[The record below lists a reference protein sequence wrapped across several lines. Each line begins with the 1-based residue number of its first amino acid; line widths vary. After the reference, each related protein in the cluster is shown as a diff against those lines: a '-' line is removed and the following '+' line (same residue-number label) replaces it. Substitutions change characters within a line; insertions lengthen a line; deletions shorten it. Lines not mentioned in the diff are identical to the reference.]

1 MNIEKLKEVL
11 KEQPKFRLK
20 QCYKA
25 VFFDFVE
32 NWDEVSVL
40 PLDLREKLNKECS
53 LEIKSEFTE
62 SRNRKT
68 IKALVTLEDNHQI
81 EAVLMR
87 HGNRNTVCVS
97 CQIGCPL
104 ACEFCATGQM
114 GLTRNLTK
122 EEIIEQVLL
131 FARYLKKY
139 DERVTNVVF
148 MGMGEPFL
156 NYDNVIEAIKKLND
170 HEAFN
175 IGVRHISI
183 STAGL
188 IEGIKKLSKE
198 NLQVNLAV
206 SLHAPNDQLR
216 SELMPVNNQHSLS
229 VLFKAVDDYVEKTN
243 RRVMFEYLLIKDVND
258 SEKHALELSQ
268 LIKSNKLYM
277 VNLIPYNPTG
287 KFKSSDSRV
296 IDKFMNILI
305 KERVNFTQRYKF
317 GKDIKGACGQLV
329 ASKR

>member
-11 KEQPKFRLK
+11 KDQPKFRFK

-25 VFFDFVE
+25 VFFDFAE
-32 NWDEVSVL
+32 NWNEVSVL
-40 PLDLREKLNKECS
+40 PLELREKLNKDCP

-68 IKALVTLEDNHQI
+68 LKALVVLEDNQKI

-97 CQIGCPL
+97 SQIGCPL

-114 GLTRNLTK
+114 GFDRNLRT
-122 EEIIEQVLL
+122 EEIVNQVLL

-156 NYDNVIEAIKKLND
+156 NYDQVMKAIQTLND
-170 HEAFN
+170 HQAFN
-175 IGVRHISI
+175 IGARHISI
-183 STAGL
+183 STAGVV
-188 IEGIKKLSKE
+188 EGIKKLSKE
-198 NLQVNLAV
+198 DLQINLAI
-206 SLHAPNDQLR
+206 SLHASNDQLR
-216 SELMPVNNQHSLS
+216 SELMPVNNQHSIS
-229 VLFKAVDDYVEKTN
+229 VLLKAVDNYIEKTN

-258 SEKHALELSQ
+258 SEGNVLELVN
-268 LIKSNKLYM
+268 LMKNNRLYM

-287 KFKSSDSRV
+287 KFKSSDSRT
-296 IDKFMNILI
+296 IDNFMRILD
-305 KERVNFTQRYKF
+305 KEGINFTQRYKF
-317 GKDIKGACGQLV
+317 GKDIKGACGQL
-329 ASKR
+329 ANK

>member
-11 KEQPKFRLK
+11 KNQPKFRFK

-25 VFFDFVE
+25 VFFDFTE
-32 NWDEVSVL
+32 NWNEVSVL
-40 PLDLREKLNKECS
+40 PLELREKLNKECS

-62 SRNRKT
+62 SQNKKT
-68 IKALVTLEDNHQI
+68 IKALVNLEDDKKI

-97 CQIGCPL
+97 SQVGCPL
-104 ACEFCATGQM
+104 ACEFCATGKM
-114 GLTRNLTK
+114 GFSRNLET
-122 EEIIEQVLL
+122 EEIISQVLI

-139 DERVTNVVF
+139 DEKVTNVVF

-156 NYDNVIEAIKKLND
+156 NYDNVIEAAKELND

-175 IGVRHISI
+175 IGARHISI

-188 IEGIKKLSKE
+188 VEGIKKLSKE
-198 NLQVNLAV
+198 KLQVNLAV

-216 SELMPVNNQHSLS
+216 SDLMPVNNQHSIS
-229 VLFKAVDDYVEKTN
+229 VLLKAVDAYIEKTN

-258 SEKHALELSQ
+258 SEKHALELAQ
-268 LIKSNKLYM
+268 LMKSKLYI
-277 VNLIPYNPTG
+277 VNLIPCNPVG
-287 KFKSSDSRV
+287 KFKPSDSRS
-296 IDKFMNILI
+296 IDKFMDVLTRE
-305 KERVNFTQRYKF
+305 KVNFTQRYKF

-329 ASKR
+329 SK

>member
-1 MNIEKLKEVL
+1 MNIDKLKEVL
-11 KEQPKFRLK
+11 KDQPKFRFK
-20 QCYKA
+20 QCHKA
-25 VFFDFVE
+25 VFFDFAE
-32 NWDEVSVL
+32 DWNEVSVL
-40 PLDLREKLNKECS
+40 PLELREKLNKECS

-68 IKALVTLEDNHQI
+68 IKALLILEDEKKI

-97 CQIGCPL
+97 CQVGCPL
-104 ACEFCATGQM
+104 ACEFCATGKM
-114 GLTRNLTK
+114 GLTRNLIK

-131 FARYLKKY
+131 FSRYLKKY

-156 NYDNVIEAIKKLND
+156 NYDNVIESIKILND
-170 HEAFN
+170 HQAFN

-188 IEGIKKLSKE
+188 IEGIKRLSKE
-198 NLQVNLAV
+198 NLQVNLAI

-229 VLFKAVDDYVEKTN
+229 VLFKAVSDYVEKTN

-258 SEKHALELSQ
+258 FEKHALELAQ
-268 LIKSNKLYM
+268 LMKSNKLYM

-287 KFKSSDSRV
+287 KFKSSDTRT
-296 IDKFMNILI
+296 IENFMRILDREGI
-305 KERVNFTQRYKF
+305 NFTQRYKF
-317 GKDIKGACGQLV
+317 GKDIKGACGQL
-329 ASKR
+329 AGKK

>member
-1 MNIEKLKEVL
+1 MNIKTLKEIL
-11 KEQPKFRLK
+11 KDQPKFRFK

-25 VFFDFVE
+25 VFFDFIE
-32 NWDEVSVL
+32 NWNDVSVL
-40 PLDLREKLNKECS
+40 PLDLREKLNTECS
-53 LEIKSEFTE
+53 LDIKSEFSE
-62 SRNRKT
+62 SRDKKT
-68 IKALVTLEDNHQI
+68 IKALIKLEDDTQI

-97 CQIGCPL
+97 CQVGCPL

-114 GLTRNLTK
+114 GFTRNLTS
-122 EEIIEQVLL
+122 EEMVDQVLI
-131 FARYLKKY
+131 FARFLKKY

-156 NYDNVIEAIKKLND
+156 NYDNVIEAIKNLND
-170 HEAFN
+170 PQAFN

-198 NLQVNLAV
+198 KLQVNLAI

-216 SELMPVNNQHSLS
+216 SELMPVNNQHSISELLKS
-229 VLFKAVDDYVEKTN
+229 VNDYIEKTN

-258 SEKHALELSQ
+258 SEKHALELSK
-268 LIKSNKLYM
+268 LMKVKLYM

-287 KFKSSDSRV
+287 RFKPSDSKT
-296 IDKFMNILI
+296 IDKFI
-305 KERVNFTQRYKF
+305 KVLDEKKINFTQRYKF
-317 GKDIKGACGQLV
+317 GKDIKGACGQL
-329 ASKR
+329 AGRG

>member
-1 MNIEKLKEVL
+1 MDIEKLKEVL
-11 KEQPKFRLK
+11 KDQPKFRFK

-32 NWDEVSVL
+32 NWDDVSVL
-40 PLDLREKLNKECS
+40 PLELREGLNKECP
-53 LEIKSEFTE
+53 LKIKSEFTE
-62 SRNRKT
+62 SQNKKT
-68 IKALVTLEDNHQI
+68 VKALVILEDDKKV

-97 CQIGCPL
+97 SQVGCPL

-114 GLTRNLTK
+114 GFTRNLEA
-122 EEIIEQVLL
+122 EEIIDQVLI
-131 FARYLKKY
+131 FARFLKKY
-139 DERVTNVVF
+139 DEKVTNVVF

-156 NYDNVIEAIKKLND
+156 NYDNVIKSIKELND

-175 IGVRHISI
+175 IGARHISI

-198 NLQVNLAV
+198 KLQVNLAI
-206 SLHAPNDQLR
+206 SLHASNDQLR
-216 SELMPVNNQHSLS
+216 SDLMPVNNQHNISFL
-229 VLFKAVDDYVEKTN
+229 LKAVDDYIEKTN

-258 SEKHALELSQ
+258 SEKHALELTR
-268 LIKSNKLYM
+268 LMKNRLYL

-287 KFKSSDSRV
+287 KFKPSDSRSV
-296 IDKFMNILI
+296 DKFMEILTREKI
-305 KERVNFTQRYKF
+305 NFTQRYKF
-317 GKDIKGACGQLV
+317 GNDIKGACGQL
-329 ASKR
+329 AGKK